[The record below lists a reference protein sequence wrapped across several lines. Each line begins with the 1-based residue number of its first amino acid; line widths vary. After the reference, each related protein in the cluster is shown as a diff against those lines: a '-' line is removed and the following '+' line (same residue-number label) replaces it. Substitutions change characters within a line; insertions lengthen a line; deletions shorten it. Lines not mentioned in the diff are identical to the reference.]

1 MIANR
6 EPGKTRLGCGK
17 MTVFHLHLVSDAT
30 GETLNSVTKAVL
42 VQFEEA
48 EAREHLWTMVRTR
61 SQLDAVLEEIEK
73 YPGVVMFTLVNN
85 ELREILEEN
94 CRRLQVPC
102 IAVLDPVFAVL
113 GSYLGATSRAQPGRQ
128 HMLDAE
134 YFNRIEAL
142 SFSMRHDDGQHA
154 DELDR
159 ADVVLVGVSRTSKT
173 PTCIYLA
180 NRGVKAANVPV
191 VPGCPLPPSL
201 ETLTEPLIIGLTAT
215 PERLVHIRRNRLLSL
230 EQNPRTEYVD
240 LDAIKDE
247 VAFARKLF
255 ASHGWPVIDVTRRS
269 IEETAAE
276 ILTLLL
282 RRSQV

>member
-1 MIANR
+1 
-6 EPGKTRLGCGK
+6 